1 VSRALPFLPVH
12 KIIFID
18 FDAFFANVEKQLEPA
33 IRVRPVGITALGSE
47 YSALITRCY
56 MAKRSGIKRGM
67 RVSEAREACPDIA
80 IRVARPDVYVQIH
93 NKIIEE
99 VNRQLVVNEDE
110 PMR

>member
-1 VSRALPFLPVH
+1 MPTAPSIANLY
-12 KIIFID
+12 ID

-67 RVSEAREACPDIA
+67 RVSEAREACPDI
-80 IRVARPDVYVQIH
+80 
-93 NKIIEE
+93 
-99 VNRQLVVNEDE
+99 
-110 PMR
+110 